1 MAGPK
6 DETFTVYYDQK
17 TDTMTVIQSTKLS
30 EIVDTINEATTK
42 CQVSHY
48 DCMYMW
54 ICMNVCM
61 YVCMFE

>member
-42 CQVSHY
+42 CQVRHY
-48 DCMYMW
+48 
-54 ICMNVCM
+54 VCM
-61 YVCMFE
+61 YVYMDMYVCMYV

>member
-48 DCMYMW
+48 DCMY
-54 ICMNVCM
+54 I
-61 YVCMFE
+61 